1 MAMGGIA
8 IECGFLN
15 DLLVSVSISL
25 LFTFLMCIQLKV
37 ILVKLLDDFQSRR
50 LGSHPAFICVC
61 GQIHTNG
68 MLTPIPN
75 VMISNAAD

>member
-1 MAMGGIA
+1 MGSIE

-37 ILVKLLDDFQSRR
+37 ILVKLLDDFQDDFHDQVHTQPLSE
-50 LGSHPAFICVC
+50 CVDRYKWYVNTC
-61 GQIHTNG
+61 PQSDV
-68 MLTPIPN
+68 PQ
-75 VMISNAAD
+75 